1 MYYSDIIVAEASP
14 TIVAGAKGITLG
26 YKYKLYLKDNSKV
39 VLKFYKFLKRFQCF
53 SKLLKDKNHKIFF
66 GICEDYKNKKHHYEK
81 WCFLSVNLIDK
92 PLDLFWTCFV
102 LI

>member
-39 VLKFYKFLKRFQCF
+39 VLKFYLDDFDRFT
-53 SKLLKDKNHKIFF
+53 KLLKDKNHKNFF

-81 WCFLSVNLIDK
+81 
-92 PLDLFWTCFV
+92 
-102 LI
+102 